1 MNPIKVEVGQ
11 YREVNKGLFKA
22 TFSLVIYPQG
32 EKILD
37 CKYFVNG
44 DQRWFNF
51 PQKEIKKQDGSKSDY
66 IPLISYLNKEYLA
79 TLKAAVLN
87 ALKEV
92 QPKPMENYGQNTNAQ
107 KSPSSETKA
116 VPLFGEPPFDGDELP
131 F

>member
-11 YREVNKGLFKA
+11 YREVNKGMFKA
-22 TFSLVIYPQG
+22 TFSLVIYPEGQ
-32 EKILD
+32 KILD

-66 IPLISYLNKEYLA
+66 IPLISYLNKDYLA
-79 TLKAAVLN
+79 GLKAAVIN
-87 ALKEV
+87 ALKEI
-92 QPKPMENYGQNTNAQ
+92 QPQEEGNAKANYKEKGQV
-107 KSPSSETKA
+107 SETKTM
-116 VPLFGEPPFDGDELP
+116 PLFGESPSDGDELP

>member
-1 MNPIKVEVGQ
+1 MNPMKVEVGQ
-11 YREVNKGLFKA
+11 YREVNKGVFKA

-32 EKILD
+32 EKVLD

-87 ALKEV
+87 ALKEI
-92 QPKPMENYGQNTNAQ
+92 QPQEKYAQ
-107 KSPSSETKA
+107 ESHPQQSQSSQTKT
-116 VPLFGEPPFDGDELP
+116 VSLFGDPPSDGDELP